1 VHLPGIF
8 IDKLFVAEDLEKRIE
23 HLNLD
28 RKTHIP
34 ADVVPL
40 KKE

>member
-1 VHLPGIF
+1 MPGIF
-8 IDKLFVAEDLEKRIE
+8 IDRLFLSEESEKRIE

-34 ADVVPL
+34 EGTIPPS
-40 KKE
+40 KEK